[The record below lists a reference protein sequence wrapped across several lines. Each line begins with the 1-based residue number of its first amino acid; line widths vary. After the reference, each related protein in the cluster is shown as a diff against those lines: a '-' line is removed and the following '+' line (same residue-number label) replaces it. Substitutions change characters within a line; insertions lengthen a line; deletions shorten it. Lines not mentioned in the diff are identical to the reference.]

1 MNRIIAGR
9 FKGRRLKVPSG
20 RDVRPTTDRMRERVF
35 SILQHGPYSD
45 MQGARVAD
53 LFAGTGALGFEALS
67 RGAASITFVEK
78 SPASIA
84 CLRENIRALGADKD
98 ATILQTSARS
108 LPAATAPYDFIFMD
122 PPYHKSLVEPTLES
136 LISAG
141 WIAPDGVI
149 ICELERDNVLSLPAT
164 LELVN
169 ERSQGK
175 QRTIFLSLQ
184 QAN

>member
-1 MNRIIAGR
+1 MSRIIAGR
-9 FKGRRLKVPSG
+9 FKGRRLKVPPG

-35 SILQHGPYSD
+35 SILQHGPYPD

-67 RGAASITFVEK
+67 RGATSITFVEK
-78 SPASIA
+78 SPVSIA
-84 CLRENIRALGADKD
+84 CLRENIRALDADKD
-98 ATILQTSARS
+98 ATILQTSARN

-122 PPYHKSLVEPTLES
+122 PPYHKGLVEPTLES
-136 LISAG
+136 LLSAG
-141 WIAPDGVI
+141 WVATYGVI
-149 ICELERDNVLSLPAT
+149 ICELERDSVLSLPPS

-175 QRTIFLSLQ
+175 QRTIFLSLKSV
-184 QAN
+184 A